1 MSKQLTLTLTVLQ
14 KKMSSTDWDLLLVT
28 DATASMGTYLEGLA
42 VAIPEILSL
51 GKLSGA
57 FSRVGLLAYTDY
69 SEGPEIEDVIQWF
82 GWNNPEVT
90 KEATRLSPQGGGDT
104 PEACKTALA
113 VSLQHVDPERR
124 TLILWYAD
132 AGPHHSSNGGGYYSN
147 GPKEKAALV
156 KEGFE
161 TDWVKLS
168 RQAKEKNCLAFPII
182 QQGMAISPSRF
193 FALLAAF
200 TDGTVFTTPARESSE
215 ISQLTLDLLLAWMG
229 EKLSPP
235 KYKTE
240 IVRFKKN
247 PAQASVSL
255 TDEEAGSRGYCPTK
269 QKAKLED
276 LETIPL
282 TTLENAQFD
291 VVIQLPNLSKKFL
304 DPKES
309 QYRKQVYEALKEIIG
324 YNVVALTYNPIFG
337 QLWRAVCKDRTN
349 PYREELVNAFSNKV
363 GKESD
368 ENRRKML
375 TDWLEE
381 SYNAEEEIMELVNAA
396 PDSNDPKQPRIYLD
410 LDSGIDLTRTELL
423 EVARSL
429 YPGVLKKLASILTH
443 LKTVEE
449 DVTLLPNQR
458 YLPLSLKP
466 FDLFRV
472 LPHLVVPGTMFS
484 GRAAALFAAL
494 AMRVG
499 VPFLDKPARALLS
512 NQKGTW
518 LDLEIPENLSYECAK
533 LLTSIPTNVALT
545 ADECQVYQGMR
556 RYRLIELNLKASLTA
571 SVPWTPEKT
580 GDIGDQQLACK
591 ICSKRRSVTIMADDG
606 TCGLCAY
613 ERERA
618 NAISK
623 HVKGAKDLPIGTDD
637 GVEVSEK
644 NAKWVECSVPTC
656 RAQYVVLRP
665 GQLRVRPKCHHCR
678 YGSMFGTNCPWV
690 QCQKCDN
697 RVIIPESLRAMPK
710 EQFICFA
717 CQGGKKTIVDVDT
730 NTGELVAENG
740 RDWLGYDAKYEIFRN
755 SSAFKLF
762 SRYGPEV
769 FTGEPVGKDLTLHFK
784 KIFNCDALRLKI
796 EGRVASGEVEQGT
809 CSLCFDDV
817 PYHKLFP
824 ACGRSGC
831 KQQADEECLQR
842 WYGENKPGNLLNPL
856 QLRCP
861 FCRRPPVHKMLIKYN
876 NAALSVGDLA
886 HALEDR
892 AWYYA
897 WCITCGFAKPAVERA
912 CADNGLP
919 RIREFVCGECTAER
933 EALEARLRAE
943 AAALEARLREE
954 TARRQEQDGGR
965 ARARLQALNEQ
976 IRIVDKNKVSK
987 ITPCPRCGVY
997 VEKMYGCNHITCTC
1011 GAHFCFIDG
1020 LEFSENTIYD
1030 HLNKKHGGIGYDDG
1044 DSDEE

>member
-1 MSKQLTLTLTVLQ
+1 
-14 KKMSSTDWDLLLVT
+14 MSSTNWDLLLVT

-42 VAIPEILSL
+42 AAIPEIISL

-69 SEGPEIEDVIQWF
+69 SEGPAIEDVIQWF
-82 GWNNPEVT
+82 GWNNPEMT
-90 KEATRLSPQGGGDT
+90 KEATRLSPQGGGDV

-113 VSLQHVDPERR
+113 ISLQHVDPERR
-124 TLILWYAD
+124 TLVLWYAD

-147 GPKEKAALV
+147 GPKEKAALA

-168 RQAKEKNCLAFPII
+168 QQAKEKNCLVFPII
-182 QQGMAISPSRF
+182 QQGMAIAPTRF

-200 TDGTVFTTPARESSE
+200 TNGTIFTTPARESSE
-215 ISQLTLDLLLAWMG
+215 ISQLTLDLILAWMG
-229 EKLSPP
+229 ETLSPA

-247 PAQASVSL
+247 PAQASKRL
-255 TDEEAGSRGYCPTK
+255 TDEEDGSHGYCPTK
-269 QKAKLED
+269 KKVKLED

-282 TTLENAQFD
+282 ATLEDAHFD
-291 VVIQLPNLSKKFL
+291 VVVQLPNLSKKFL

-309 QYRKQVYEALKEIIG
+309 TYRKQVCEVLKEIIG
-324 YNVVALTYNPIFG
+324 YNVVALTYNPVFG
-337 QLWRAVCKDRTN
+337 QLWRAVCKDRSN

-381 SYNAEEEIMELVNAA
+381 SYNAVEEIMELVDAA
-396 PDSNDPKQPRIYLD
+396 PDAGDPKQRRIYLD
-410 LDSGIDLTRTELL
+410 LDSGIDLTRAELL

-443 LKTVEE
+443 LKIVED

-499 VPFLDKPARALLS
+499 VPFLDKPARALLGQ
-512 NQKGTW
+512 QKGTW
-518 LDLEIPENLSYECAK
+518 LDLEVPENLSYECAK
-533 LLTSIPTNVALT
+533 LLTSIPTDVALT

-556 RYRLIELNLKASLTA
+556 RYRLIELNLKSSLTA
-571 SVPWTPEKT
+571 SIPWTPDKT
-580 GDIGDQQLACK
+580 GDIGDYQLACK
-591 ICSKRRSVTIMADDG
+591 LCSKKRSVTIMADDG
-606 TCGLCAY
+606 VCGLCAY
-613 ERERA
+613 DRERLS
-618 NAISK
+618 AISR
-623 HVKGAKDLPIGTDD
+623 HVKGAKDLPPADDD
-637 GVEVSEK
+637 GVEVSEEK
-644 NAKWVECSVPTC
+644 AKWVECSVPTC
-656 RAQYVVLRP
+656 RAQYVVLSP
-665 GQLRVRPKCHHCR
+665 GQLR
-678 YGSMFGTNCPWV
+678 
-690 QCQKCDN
+690 KCDN
-697 RVIIPESLRAMPK
+697 RVIIPDSLRTMPK
-710 EQFICFA
+710 EQFVCFA
-717 CQGGKKTIVDVDT
+717 CQAGKKTIVDIDT
-730 NTGELVAENG
+730 NTEELVAENG
-740 RDWLGYDAKYEIFRN
+740 RGWLGYDSKYDIFKN

-762 SRYGPEV
+762 SRYGEGV

-784 KIFNCDALRLKI
+784 KIFNSDALRLRI

-809 CSLCFDDV
+809 CTLCFDDV
-817 PYHKLFP
+817 PYHKLLP

-861 FCRRPPVHKMLIKYN
+861 FCRRPPVRKMLVKYN

-897 WCITCGFAKPAVERA
+897 WCTTCGFAKPAVERA

-919 RIREFVCGECTAER
+919 RIREFICGDCTAER

-943 AAALEARLREE
+943 AAAIEARLREE
-954 TARRQEQDGGR
+954 TARRQEEEAAR
-965 ARARLQALNEQ
+965 ARARLQALNDQ
-976 IRIVDKNKVSK
+976 IRIVKKQEVVK
-987 ITPCPRCGVY
+987 ITPCPKCKTY
-997 VEKMYGCNHITCTC
+997 VEKIYGCNHITCRC

-1020 LEFSENTIYD
+1020 LEFSAETIYE
-1030 HLNKKHGGIGYDDG
+1030 HLRKKHGGIGYDYG
-1044 DSDEE
+1044 DDED